1 MSDEVK
7 KYSKDDVVISWDA
20 KKCKHA
26 GECVR
31 NAPNVFQPKER
42 PWIKIESGDT
52 EYITNAIDKC
62 PSGAL
67 SYERK

>member
-7 KYSKDDVVISWDA
+7 NYSNEDIIVSWDA

-26 GECVR
+26 AECVK

-42 PWIKIESGDT
+42 PWIKMEGGDT
-52 EYITNAIDKC
+52 GYITNAIDQC